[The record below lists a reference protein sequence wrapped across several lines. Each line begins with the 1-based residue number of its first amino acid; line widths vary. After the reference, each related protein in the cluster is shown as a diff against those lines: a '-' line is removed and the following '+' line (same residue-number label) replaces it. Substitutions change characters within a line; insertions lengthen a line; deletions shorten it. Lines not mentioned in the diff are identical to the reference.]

1 MRAPSITDRRS
12 TGRHGLRAVPALLAV
27 LLLTTMAHAQTSAG
41 TVVTNVA
48 SAAFVGSDGS
58 ARTTPSNPVQSDVT
72 AVCGL
77 TITPDGTLA
86 SPGHAVAARPGETI
100 ALPYLLRSTA
110 NVSADFE
117 LVTLLDPASALSPA
131 SVVLYRD
138 LSGNGH
144 LDPDDPVV
152 GRLVG
157 VAPGTAVPL
166 LLAVTLADDDSV
178 AGDVFIDVVGR
189 CASDPAI
196 VDAGNVAR
204 ITVAR
209 EGVRDFVK
217 DAVPAPGSALAPGD
231 ELTYSVGFTVNEF
244 ALTNAVLSDTLD
256 PLLEVPSAF
265 GVSLDGVPQPEV
277 AVYDPESRT
286 VSAAF
291 ADLPPGTRVELTVTA
306 AVRDDAPAGAAVLN
320 QAELVHE
327 GGADASNVVE
337 HTVLGVCRL
346 AITPDGSVAAPGQS
360 VERVAGFTA
369 VLAYE
374 LRNTGNIP
382 ADVRLT
388 AAVLGASSV
397 TPRDVRIVLDL
408 DGDGLPGP
416 DEPVVTSLADVPIG
430 ESVALLVLVELA
442 ADATAG
448 GEAYV
453 DLVGGCADDPSVV
466 DDGNVGRI
474 EVAPV
479 GFDGLVKDA
488 LPPSGEAV
496 FPGAGLRYEI
506 AFTTGPAM
514 LRDVVVRDALDP
526 SLEPPSLVTEGT
538 IVDPDSGLSAVATV
552 EYAAGTLTWRL
563 AEVPAGMTVSLVV
576 ETAVRRDAAIGAVVR
591 NSARVD
597 AGDAGWRDSNVT
609 EHPVQELRI
618 ALAKASDPEQ
628 VRPGER
634 LTYVLVASNPSGDVA
649 LPEMELVDTLPG
661 EVRYLPGTT
670 RVRSTDG
677 AEQALEPEFDAGT
690 LRWVLPPLAPG
701 ERHEV
706 RFDVRVQAHVPAG
719 TSIVNRAEVR
729 AYGADGNV
737 AAAAVSSA
745 ATLVAPGILSPSS
758 VLLGTAFVDV
768 DRDGL
773 FDREVDVPLAGLRL
787 YLPDGRSTVT
797 DAEGRYA
804 FPDLM
809 PGVTSLKLDA
819 TTLPPRWLER
829 TPAEAADGLWRLT
842 LWPGTITRQDLP
854 FAPPEAEL
862 LVREQLTVVMGPV
875 TLVKSWVPLDD
886 STAGRTHDD
895 GAVRVIMSV
904 TVSEAIRGVVVI
916 DDLPPGARPVS
927 TPVRPDGAAMNV
939 DGLTL
944 GLGDLAAGDVV
955 VVHYE
960 VVPVAMPLPLTPPR
974 VRWEMRP

>member
-1 MRAPSITDRRS
+1 MRLSSS
-12 TGRHGLRAVPALLAV
+12 TSPRTAGCRHGLRAVLALLAA
-27 LLLTTMAHAQTSAG
+27 LLLAGLAHAQTPAG

-86 SPGHAVAARPGETI
+86 SPGHALLARPGETLS
-100 ALPYLLRSTA
+100 LPYLFTSAA
-110 NVSADFE
+110 NVSADFDLE
-117 LVTLLDPASALSPA
+117 ALLDPASALAPA
-131 SVVLYRD
+131 SVAIHLD
-138 LSGNGH
+138 LNGNGV
-144 LDPDDPVV
+144 LDPGEPAITE
-152 GRLVG
+152 LTG
-157 VAPGTAVPL
+157 VAPGTTVPL
-166 LLAVTLADDDSV
+166 LLVVTLEDDASV

-196 VDAGNVAR
+196 VDAGNVALV
-204 ITVAR
+204 TVAR

-231 ELTYSVGFTVNEF
+231 ELTYTIGFTVNEF
-244 ALTNAVLSDTLD
+244 ALTGAALSDTLD
-256 PLLEVPSAF
+256 PLLDDPSAF
-265 GVSLDGVPQPEV
+265 GVSLDGVAQPGL
-277 AVYDPESRT
+277 ATYDPATRT

-291 ADLPPGTRVELTVTA
+291 ADLPPGSRVDLTVTA
-306 AVRDDAPAGAAVLN
+306 TVRADAPAAAIVRN
-320 QAELVHE
+320 QAELVHDD
-327 GGADASNVVE
+327 GAEASNVVE
-337 HTVLGVCRL
+337 HTVLGVCRI
-346 AITPDGSVAAPGQS
+346 AITPDGTVVAPGQS

-374 LRNTGNIP
+374 LRNTGNVA
-382 ADVRLT
+382 ADVLLT
-388 AAVLGASSV
+388 AAVLAGSSV
-397 TPRDVRIVLDL
+397 TPLDVRIVLDL

-416 DEPVVTSLADVPIG
+416 DEPVVTSLAEVPIG
-430 ESVALLVLVELA
+430 EGVALLVLVDLP
-442 ADATAG
+442 ADAAVG
-448 GEAYV
+448 GEV
-453 DLVGGCADDPSVV
+453 FLDLVGACADDPAVV
-466 DDGNVGRI
+466 DDGNVGRVV
-474 EVAPV
+474 VAPV
-479 GFDGLVKDA
+479 GFDGPVKTSQ
-488 LPPSGEAV
+488 PPSGEAV
-496 FPGAGLRYEI
+496 FPGAALRYEI
-506 AFTTGPAM
+506 AFTAGPVT
-514 LRDVVVRDALDP
+514 LRDVVVHDALDP
-526 SLEPPSLVTEGT
+526 ALEPPSFVTEGT
-538 IVDPDSGLSAVATV
+538 IVDPDSGLDAVATV
-552 EYAAGTLTWRL
+552 EFVDGTVSWRL

-576 ETAVRRDAAIGAVVR
+576 ETAVRRDAPIGDVVR

-618 ALAKASDPEQ
+618 ALSKVSDPEQ

-670 RVRSTDG
+670 RVRSTGG
-677 AEQALEPEFDAGT
+677 AEQALEPEVDAGT

-719 TSIVNRAEVR
+719 TSIVNRAEVV
-729 AYGADGNV
+729 ALGAGGAV
-737 AAAAVSSA
+737 AAAAAASA
-745 ATLVAPGILSPSS
+745 ATLVAPGVMSPRS

-787 YLPDGRSTVT
+787 YLPDGRSTLT
-797 DAEGRYA
+797 DADGRYT
-804 FPDLM
+804 FPDLA
-809 PGVTSLKLDA
+809 PGVISLKLDA
-819 TTLPPRWLER
+819 TTLPPRWLDR

-862 LVREQLTVVMGPV
+862 AARERLTVAMGPV
-875 TLVKSWVPLDD
+875 TLVKAWAHGDPE
-886 STAGRTHDD
+886 D
-895 GAVRVIMSV
+895 GVDTMWMSLSIAVSDVV
-904 TVSEAIRGVVVI
+904 RGLVVI
-916 DDLPPGARPVS
+916 DELPSGARLVGAPA
-927 TPVRPDGAAMNV
+927 RADGAALV
-939 DGLTL
+939 ADGLTFA
-944 GLGDLAAGDVV
+944 LGDLAPGDVV
-955 VVHYE
+955 LVRYRIAPADE
-960 VVPVAMPLPLTPPR
+960 LPPLTPPSL
-974 VRWEMRP
+974 RWELR